1 MDIGAHGKNDSAY
14 LCWYGESRPN
24 KGYFKA
30 TSGIWLVNEKKPYQT
45 KNENTPHAIIRAFP
59 VATEPNTDDL
69 RFVFSSLVHLEL
81 G

>member
-30 TSGIWLVNEKKPYQT
+30 TSGIWLVNEKKAVS
-45 KNENTPHAIIRAFP
+45 NEKRKYSTCNYTGISRGHGAEYGRPEVRIF
-59 VATEPNTDDL
+59 
-69 RFVFSSLVHLEL
+69 
-81 G
+81 